1 MKVYF
6 SSVSF
11 SQIYFI
17 FLVPILIHLKSKM
30 LKTRSILPETRSSS
44 PKIKLQYI
52 VSFLVS
58 KSSVGLVIAT
68 SKITLHPQRL
78 LHSNWNKWSARQ
90 HRGYKREA
98 FLQHLCLH
106 MQRLFSGLSSLL
118 LPEEPQGDQP
128 GYTQKRGKEGQAAKH
143 WVTSHS
149 TSKVPDFL
157 HL

>member
-1 MKVYF
+1 MKVYL
-6 SSVSF
+6 SSSSF

-17 FLVPILIHLKSKM
+17 LLFHILIHLKSKM
-30 LKTRSILPETRSSS
+30 LKPRQILPETRSSR

-58 KSSVGLVIAT
+58 KSSVGLVLAT
-68 SKITLHPQRL
+68 SKIILHPQRL

-98 FLQHLCLH
+98 FIQHLCLH
-106 MQRLFSGLSSLL
+106 MQRLFSALSSLL
-118 LPEEPQGDQP
+118 LPEQPQGGQP
-128 GYTQKRGKEGQAAKH
+128 GYTQKRGKEGWAAKYR
-143 WVTSHS
+143 VTSHS
-149 TSKVPDFL
+149 TNKAPDFL